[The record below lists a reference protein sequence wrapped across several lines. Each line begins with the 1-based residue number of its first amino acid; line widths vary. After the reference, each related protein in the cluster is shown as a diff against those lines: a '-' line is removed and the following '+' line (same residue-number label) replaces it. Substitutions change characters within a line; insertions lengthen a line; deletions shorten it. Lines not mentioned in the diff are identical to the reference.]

1 MPRRRWRVCSQSNS
15 CTEIILALAD
25 VNPEMALYQCYSA
38 FITLTPG
45 PVPLTITHSMTN
57 IKLMRSIV

>member
-15 CTEIILALAD
+15 CTKVILALAD
-25 VNPEMALYQCYSA
+25 VNLEMAMCQGYSA

-57 IKLMRSIV
+57 IKLMRIIV